1 MFNRVIRTISATT
14 AAVAL
19 TLTATAMSPGVA
31 GATPPSQ
38 TPFQCAPGFYQVIA
52 NQLKILNP
60 VTGVYNPIGS
70 AYSSNYNALGYN
82 VLDNYLYAVKPTGNA
97 SPKLLKIGSGGV
109 VTDLGTPTG
118 VTIPSSNIFT
128 AGDMDTSGHLIAFM
142 TTGKLISIN
151 VSTNAA
157 SLVSLTKNGSPTT
170 VSESDITWINGNLYG
185 LGGTTLS
192 TINATTGNVST
203 ATVTGLTGEGTTF
216 GATWSD
222 GSDELFVSS
231 NTTGDILKISG
242 YSGGSPSAA
251 KVADG
256 TITSNNDGAACKS
269 ATSPFQ
275 SPVASDDTYG
285 ATTSITLNINAA
297 QGVLSNDTGYGLTT
311 TKMSDPTHGTV
322 TLNADGSFAY
332 VPTNGYSGSD
342 SFTYKDTDSSARTTN
357 TATVSLTVSAG
368 ALHSVTY
375 GANGGAGSVPT
386 QGGVSEATTFTVG
399 SGSLL
404 SKAGYTFGGWSDG
417 TSPYA
422 AGASYTMGTADVV
435 LTAQWTPNA
444 TDTVTYDSQGG
455 SSVSSGS
462 GLDGASLTV
471 ASAPTYPGHTFA
483 GWSTAANGVGTTYS
497 PGDSL
502 SLTGNV
508 TLFAQWTDNATNTVT
523 YNSQGGSSV
532 SSGSGL
538 QGTSLTLASAPTYAG
553 HTFAGWNTLS
563 NGTGTPYA
571 AGASYTLAGNVTLFA
586 QWTSLSACPSGQ
598 NFQFRDGQLVNLNV
612 VTGASSPVGSVS
624 TPWINAAGFNP
635 LDGYIYGIQHKGASV
650 RVVRVASNGSVT
662 VVGAPKGLAGRTG
675 LKWTAADMDASG
687 HLIVR
692 ITSTSLLSID
702 VSTLQTTTIPIVSRW
717 GIPMMMFGDDLVFK
731 SGTLYSLHGVTLF
744 AINATTGVLTT
755 SVVAGL
761 NKTPKVDFGSAFVH
775 SGSLYFSRNSDGA
788 IFKVTSSGSGYSATT
803 NASSITVAITDGF
816 SCP

>member
-1 MFNRVIRTISATT
+1 MFNRIIRAISATT
-14 AAVAL
+14 AALAL
-19 TLTATAMSPGVA
+19 TLTATTMSTGVA
-31 GATPPSQ
+31 GASPPP

-60 VTGVYNPIGS
+60 VTGVYTSIGS
-70 AYSSNYNALGYN
+70 PYGSNYNSLGYN
-82 VLDNYLYAVKPTGNA
+82 VLDNFLYAVKPTGNA
-97 SPKLLKIGSGGV
+97 SPKLLKISSSGG

-118 VTIPSSNIFT
+118 VTIPSSNLFT

-142 TTGKLISIN
+142 TTGTLISIK
-151 VSTNAA
+151 VSDNTA
-157 SLVSLTKNGSPTT
+157 SLISLTKNGSPTT
-170 VSESDITWINGNLYG
+170 VAESDITWINGNLYG
-185 LGGTTLS
+185 LQGTTLS

-203 ATVTGLTGEGTTF
+203 ATVTGLAGEGSVF
-216 GATWSD
+216 GATFSD
-222 GSDELFVSS
+222 SSDELFVSS
-231 NTTGDILKISG
+231 NSTGDILKISG
-242 YSGGSPSAA
+242 YTTGSPSAS

-275 SPVASDDTYG
+275 SPVAADDTYG

-311 TKMSDPTHGTV
+311 TKMSDPSHGTV

-342 SFTYKDTDSSARTTN
+342 SFTYQDTDSSARTTN
-357 TATVSLTVSAG
+357 TATVSLTVSPG
-368 ALHSVTY
+368 ALHGVTY
-375 GANGGAGSVPT
+375 SANGGAGNVPT

-417 TSPYA
+417 TSTYA
-422 AGASYTMGTADVV
+422 AGATYTMGAADVV

-444 TDTVTYDSQGG
+444 T
-455 SSVSSGS
+455 
-462 GLDGASLTV
+462 
-471 ASAPTYPGHTFA
+471 
-483 GWSTAANGVGTTYS
+483 
-497 PGDSL
+497 
-502 SLTGNV
+502 
-508 TLFAQWTDNATNTVT
+508 NTVT
-523 YNSQGGSSV
+523 YNSQGGSAV

-538 QGTSLTLASAPTYAG
+538 QGTTLTLASAPTYAG
-553 HTFAGWNTLS
+553 HTFTGWNTLS
-563 NGTGTPYA
+563 NGTGTSYA
-571 AGASYTLAGNVTLFA
+571 AGDIYTLAGDVTLFA
-586 QWTSLSACPSGQ
+586 QWTSSSACPAGQ

-612 VTGASSPVGSVS
+612 TTGASSPVGSVS

-692 ITSTSLLSID
+692 ITSTTLLSID
-702 VSTLQTTTIPIVSRW
+702 VSTLQTTTIPIVNRW

-731 SGTLYSLHGVTLF
+731 SGTLYSLHGVTLY
-744 AINATTGVLTT
+744 AINASTGVLTT

-761 NKTPKVDFGSAFVH
+761 NKTPKVDFGSALVH
-775 SGSLYFSRNSDGA
+775 SGSLYFARNTDGA
-788 IFKVTSSGSGYSATT
+788 IFKITSNGSSYSATT
-803 NASSITVAITDGF
+803 NASSITVAVTDGF